1 MVYTVLESFLA
12 LVTQVFFRRIE
23 VEGLERVPRDGPVIF
38 VGNHPNSLIDP
49 VLILTTC
56 GRRVHFA
63 AKDVLFE
70 SAPLRVLLTAMGAV
84 PIRRRKDHPDGAL
97 DNSAAFAALNEVL
110 HSGGAFGIFPEGI
123 SHLGTE
129 LAPLK
134 TGAARIAL
142 GAAEE
147 GIPIRIVPCG
157 LSYFRRHRMR
167 SRVLVQFG
175 QPIVLDE
182 AHVEAHRA
190 DSREAARDLTDE
202 IDLAL
207 RAQTLN
213 APDFETLRV
222 LEGVRRLYT
231 PLDVELSLAERAEIT
246 RRVLQHYAELKDDPD
261 IARLFEQ
268 VREYLFALDCLG
280 MKDAEL
286 EKGPTAGSTVF
297 RMVKHL
303 FLCLVLVP
311 FALPGV
317 VLHAPI
323 LVLAVVAGETL
334 SVRKDVTATTK
345 LMSATVMVMA
355 AYAAVVGLVL
365 AVFPFPE
372 DLIWAAWAL
381 AGLLL
386 SGWATI
392 RVLERQGQLRR
403 GLWVLLQLAAGGR
416 QVKKLQARRAALRDA
431 VLGAVDRYLDPDVER
446 VVPASAQGPAASG

>member
-1 MVYTVLESFLA
+1 VVYTVLSRFLA
-12 LVTQVFFRRIE
+12 LVTRVFFRRIE
-23 VEGLERVPRDGPVIF
+23 VEGLHHVPADGPVIF

-56 GRRVHFA
+56 TRRVHFA

-70 SAPLRVLLTAMGAV
+70 SAPLRVLLTALGAV

-97 DNSAAFAALNEVL
+97 DNSAAFDALHDVL
-110 HSGGAFGIFPEGI
+110 HAGGAFGIFPEGI

-142 GAAEE
+142 GAAA
-147 GIPIRIVPCG
+147 GGAAIRIVPCG

-175 QPIVLDE
+175 QPIVLGDDHVAAHE
-182 AHVEAHRA
+182 ADGRA
-190 DSREAARDLTDE
+190 ASRELTEE
-202 IDLAL
+202 IELAL

-222 LEGVRRLYT
+222 LDGVRRLYT
-231 PLDVELSLAERAEIT
+231 PRDVSLSLAERAEIT
-246 RRVLQHYAELKDDPD
+246 RRVLDHYATLQDTPE
-261 IARLFEQ
+261 IAALFEQ

-286 EKGPTAGSTVF
+286 EKAPTAGTTLL
-297 RMVKHL
+297 RLLRHL
-303 FLCLVLVP
+303 FLGLVLLP

-334 SVRKDVTATTK
+334 SIRKDVTATTK
-345 LMSATVMVMA
+345 LMSATVLVML

-392 RVLERQGQLRR
+392 RVLERQSQLRR
-403 GLWVLLQLAAGGR
+403 GLWVLLQLASGGR
-416 QVKKLQARRAALRDA
+416 QIRKLQERRAALRAA
-431 VLGAVDRYLDPDVER
+431 VLGVVDRYLDPDVER
-446 VVPASAQGPAASG
+446 VVPATAQGPATSG